1 MLPPCRETA
10 CLGVLIATLILAA
23 GCATAPRPVPLQTRG
38 DLATANHVYAALSA
52 DPIYY
57 FRHVNVEVDGGV
69 ANLSGYVWSADAIYR
84 ARQIARGVPG
94 ITRVITTQLE
104 LEREG
109 RSNGASAR

>member
-1 MLPPCRETA
+1 MPTLRKA
-10 CLGVLIATLILAA
+10 GAISGALIAALLAA
-23 GCATAPRPVPLQTRG
+23 ACASAPPPSPPQTRG
-38 DLATANHVYAALSA
+38 DIAAANHVYAALNA

-69 ANLSGYVWSADAIYR
+69 ASLTGYVWSADAIYR

-94 ITRVITTQLE
+94 ITRVVTTQLE

-109 RSNGASAR
+109 RSNGAAAR

>member
-1 MLPPCRETA
+1 
-10 CLGVLIATLILAA
+10 
-23 GCATAPRPVPLQTRG
+23 
-38 DLATANHVYAALSA
+38 
-52 DPIYY
+52 
-57 FRHVNVEVDGGV
+57 VNVEVDGGV